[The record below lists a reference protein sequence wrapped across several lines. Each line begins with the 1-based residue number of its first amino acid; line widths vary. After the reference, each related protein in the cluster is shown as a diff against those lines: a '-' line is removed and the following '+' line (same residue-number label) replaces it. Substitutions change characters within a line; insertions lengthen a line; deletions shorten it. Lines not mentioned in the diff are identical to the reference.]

1 MGPLETVTHC
11 LVLAHA
17 LDQILLVTGVMN
29 VQIPFG
35 GYRKDWV
42 VYHVIVAIMDL

>member
-1 MGPLETVTHC
+1 MVPLPTVTHC

-17 LDQILLVTGVMN
+17 LDQTLLVTGVTN

-35 GYRKDWV
+35 GYHKDWV
-42 VYHVIVAIMDL
+42 VYHVIVAVMDQ